1 MYAKVITLILFQ
13 QLRIRYANYATIVA
27 RIVVLLEPQP
37 VQVVMPLQLIIEQ
50 QLLPLINVFVMLVGT
65 MTDLFYFVHLVIRH
79 AKHVQQD

>member
-50 QLLPLINVFVMLVGT
+50 QLYLLINAFATLVGIT
-65 MTDLFYFVHLVIRH
+65 MVLFYFVLNVT
-79 AKHVQQD
+79 